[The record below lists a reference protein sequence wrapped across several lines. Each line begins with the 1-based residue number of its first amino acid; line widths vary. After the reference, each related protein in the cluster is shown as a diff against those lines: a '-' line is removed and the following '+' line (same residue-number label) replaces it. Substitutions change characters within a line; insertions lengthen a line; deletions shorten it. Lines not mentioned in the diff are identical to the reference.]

1 MTDFDQ
7 LPALG
12 AGLGFRIPF
21 TEQVLAKADEV
32 DFLEI
37 TADHFI
43 GITEGRE
50 RVFQRLQEKFTLI
63 PHGLNLSLGSAEGL
77 NRDYLAQLKGIVDR
91 VQPPWWSEHISF
103 TQSGEVEIGHLSP
116 VPFNKSGLDALC
128 DNIRIAQECI
138 ERPLILE
145 NITYT
150 MQLPWNDIEEGE
162 FLAELLDRS
171 GCGLLL
177 DVTNLYTNSVNHEYD
192 ANRFLDQLPD
202 DRVVQLHY
210 VGGEWNDG
218 TLIDNHSHT
227 TPDEVWELMR
237 EVFRRFPV
245 KGAILERDDNFPEF
259 EKLLEEVDHCRSI
272 AREMGRWN

>member
-1 MTDFDQ
+1 MVRTTNCRDSHDRYSTGVQSIEIEYPPVTDFDQ
-7 LPALG
+7 LPDLG
-12 AGLGFRIPF
+12 AGLGFRLPF

-43 GITEGRE
+43 GITEGRD
-50 RVFQRLQEKFTLI
+50 RVFQRLREKFTLI
-63 PHGLNLSLGSAEGL
+63 PHGLNLSLVSAEGL
-77 NRDYLAQLKGIVDR
+77 NRDYLDQLKGIVDC

-116 VPFNKSGLDALC
+116 VPFNMSGLDALC

-171 GCGLLL
+171 SCGLLL

-192 ANRFLDQLPD
+192 PNRFLDQLPD

-218 TLIDNHSHT
+218 KLIDNHSHT
-227 TPDEVWELMR
+227 TPDE
-237 EVFRRFPV
+237 F
-245 KGAILERDDNFPEF
+245 G
-259 EKLLEEVDHCRSI
+259 S
-272 AREMGRWN
+272 